1 MIRSPV
7 QVLNLRRMGQHLF
20 VETWTLFYLCCLH
33 FLCPE
38 EYKGKISDYTEKK
51 KFLERGHGGKY
62 CIKLHFIILKPTKFE
77 FKLKL
82 IKFNVKV

>member
-20 VETWTLFYLCCLH
+20 VETWTLFFLCCLH

-38 EYKGKISDYTEKK
+38 EYKGKISDYTENK
-51 KFLERGHGGKY
+51 KFLERVLGNGLRDCHAV
-62 CIKLHFIILKPTKFE
+62 KLNFVPFVLVT
-77 FKLKL
+77 
-82 IKFNVKV
+82 